1 MNKPLGFF
9 RDSSGNRSYGRL
21 ASFLLVLG
29 GILLGLVGRDYGAM
43 LTAAVGFFTASKL
56 QQAYTEG
63 KSVESTGKINP
74 T

>member
-1 MNKPLGFF
+1 MTNNGFF
-9 RDSSGNRSYGRL
+9 RDSTGAKSYGRL
-21 ASFLLVLG
+21 ASFLLVIG
-29 GILLGLVGRDYGAM
+29 GIILGLAGRDYGAM
-43 LTAAVGFFTASKL
+43 LTAAVGFYTASKL